1 MRVLL
6 IQPPMYHQKVQLSPN
21 LGLASIAAVLEQDGV
36 GVGVLDAAAE
46 DLSYDDIIERIRAFS

>member
-36 GVGVLDAAAE
+36 EVGVLGRGRGRPV
-46 DLSYDDIIERIRAFS
+46 L